1 MKTATFNIAGM
12 HCASCAARN
21 ERTLKKLEGVL
32 DASVNFATHGARV
45 VFDDSVLSVST
56 LYDVVVEN
64 GYQVL
69 KPEFARDHKEQAQR
83 DLQRASQRAFLAL
96 AFAMPT
102 AALAMLD
109 ITLPWEFFNHNASV
123 GIYAISTA
131 GSLRVLT

>member
-83 DLQRASQRAFLAL
+83 DLQWARQRAFLAL
-96 AFAMPT
+96 LLAIPT

-109 ITLPWEFFNHNASV
+109 I
-123 GIYAISTA
+123 
-131 GSLRVLT
+131 

>member
-45 VFDDSVLSVST
+45 VFDDSVLSLST

-64 GYQVL
+64 GYQGL
-69 KPEFARDHKEQAQR
+69 KPEFARDHKELAQR
-83 DLQRASQRAFLAL
+83 DLRRATQQALLAL
-96 AFAMPT
+96 LFAIPT
-102 AALAMLD
+102 AALAML
-109 ITLPWEFFNHNASV
+109 
-123 GIYAISTA
+123 
-131 GSLRVLT
+131 